1 MSAENKHHINIFV
14 STIIIVTIIYFLYRY
29 NDLRLILLSLPF
41 FALVTFSS
49 ARVEIIKVN
58 NITKELKFIIYVE
71 KILLAICLLILLTA
85 QNSDRFGN
93 IIYDNYISFLVVF
106 SIIVIS
112 ITHKKSKEKAKLMR
126 LK

>member
-14 STIIIVTIIYFLYRY
+14 STIIIVAIIYFLYRY

-93 IIYDNYISFLVVF
+93 IVYDNYISFLVVF

>member
-1 MSAENKHHINIFV
+1 MLAENKHHINIFI

-41 FALVTFSS
+41 FASVTFSS

>member
-93 IIYDNYISFLVVF
+93 IVYDNYISFLVVF
-106 SIIVIS
+106 SIIVIY